1 MGVVYLA
8 RDVTLGRLVALKC
21 IAAHLLLSE
30 MVRLRFF
37 QEARTISALNHPNI
51 ATVYEAGEA
60 DDGPFFALEYLPGGS
75 VYERLSGLQQ
85 SGHRMPVPLAIELA
99 TCLFEGLAHAHRRGV
114 VHRDIKPA
122 NLLFSEDGTLKIT
135 DFGLSKLMDAP
146 GLTQTGVRMG
156 TILYMPPEQAQGLET
171 DQRADLFSAGAVLYE
186 MLAGAVPFAA
196 KSEAAVIARLIDDQP
211 ARRIGELRPE
221 VPEPI
226 VTLLD
231 RLLAKDPE
239 QRCQSAEEVLQILRS
254 TSGGDSRIG
263 NAATVSLH
271 GPLPVS
277 SKRKTR
283 QLSRRS
289 LIWGAPAAAAL
300 ALGTPAIWYWRRRT
314 IESPAAGGGKRWLVV
329 LPFRNIGDTHGA
341 GELISQGLMETL
353 TSMLAQ
359 TEQFQ
364 NMFLVVPP
372 GEVIAQ
378 NVTTPDLARRLF
390 RAQLVITGSVQRL
403 SSQLRLT
410 LNLVDTASV
419 PARVLGSAMIDQAED
434 ALNVLQ
440 DRALAETASLL
451 RLKLAPQAHTAL
463 QASSTPVA
471 SAYQCYLEARGYLQR
486 YDRSGN
492 LDHAL
497 ALLNRAIELDPNYA
511 LAWAGLSEACQDRYH
526 LTADPKWLDTARNN
540 ALRAVE
546 LNANL
551 PAGHINAGDSALLL
565 GRANEALTDYQNALK
580 LEPSN
585 PDALRGL
592 ANAWQ
597 ALHRPAEAEK
607 TYLRALALRPNDWV
621 GLTDLGVFYISQN
634 RMNDAEKQFRAAADL
649 VPDNQVVW
657 RNLGGF
663 YIYQGRYQ
671 DAEQALDRSIAI
683 RPTHQAC
690 SNLATVLYYDGRYAD
705 SARMNERAISIEPSD
720 YHVAVNLAD
729 AYRWAPGES
738 DKAAA
743 AYRNALALAERAM
756 EANPQDATAI
766 TAAAVCQAK
775 LGETGAAARLIRKA
789 LALAPADAEV
799 QFQAAIVYALAGDEG
814 PAFTALASAVRSG
827 YPAEQI
833 RREPELSRLR
843 QDARFARALQQGA
856 KS

>member
-8 RDVTLGRLVALKC
+8 RDLTLGRLVALKC
-21 IAAHLLLSE
+21 IAAHLLSSE
-30 MVRLRFF
+30 VIRLRFF

-51 ATVYEAGEA
+51 ATVYEAGE
-60 DDGPFFALEYLPGGS
+60 DDGAPFFALEYLSGGS
-75 VYERLSGLQQ
+75 MYERMAGQ
-85 SGHRMPVPLAIELA
+85 RMSVAEALHLA
-99 TCLFEGLAHAHRRGV
+99 TGLFEGLAHAHRRGV

-156 TILYMPPEQAQGLET
+156 TVLYMPPEQAKGLET

-186 MLAGAVPFAA
+186 MLAGSTPFAA
-196 KSEAAVIARLIDDQP
+196 SSETAVIARLIDAER
-211 ARRIGELRPE
+211 ARPIDEVRAD
-221 VPEPI
+221 VPEH
-226 VTLLD
+226 VAKLLVW
-231 RLLAKDPE
+231 LLEKKPE
-239 QRCQSAEEVLQILRS
+239 ERCPTAEDALRVLRAARS
-254 TSGGDSRIG
+254 GAAQVMD
-263 NAATVSLH
+263 AATVSLH
-271 GPLPVS
+271 GPVALPS
-277 SKRKTR
+277 KTR
-283 QLSRRS
+283 RLSRRAWLS
-289 LIWGAPAAAAL
+289 TAAAAL
-300 ALGTPAIWYWRRRT
+300 AIGTPAVWFWRRR
-314 IESPAAGGGKRWLVV
+314 SLPPPAEKGGKRWLVV

-341 GELISQGLMETL
+341 GEVLSQGLMETL

-364 NMFLVVPP
+364 SMFLVVPP
-372 GEVIAQ
+372 GEVVAQ

-390 RAQLVITGSVQRL
+390 RAELVITGSVQRL
-403 SSQLRLT
+403 SSKLRLT
-410 LNLVDTASV
+410 LNLVDSASV
-419 PARVLGSAMIDQAED
+419 PASLLGSAMIDQAED

-451 RLKLAPQAHTAL
+451 RLKLAPQAQTAL
-463 QASSTPVA
+463 TANSTPVS

-486 YDRSGN
+486 YDRGGN
-492 LDHAL
+492 LDAAL

-526 LTADPKWLDTARNN
+526 LTADPKWLDTARSN
-540 ALRAVE
+540 ALHAVQ

-551 PAGHINAGDSALLL
+551 PAAHINAGDSALLL
-565 GRANEALTDYQNALK
+565 GKAQEAVADYQNALR
-580 LEPSN
+580 LDAAN

-597 ALHRPAEAEK
+597 ALHRPVDAEK
-607 TYLRALALRPNDWV
+607 TYLRSLALRPNDWI
-621 GLTDLGVFYISQN
+621 GLTDLGVFYMSQN

-663 YIYQGRYQ
+663 YIYQVRYK
-671 DAEQALDRSIAI
+671 DAEQALNRSIAI

-705 SARMNERAISIEPSD
+705 AARMNERAISIEPSD
-720 YHVAVNLAD
+720 YHVAINLAD
-729 AYRWAPGES
+729 SYRWAPGEAE
-738 DKAAA
+738 KAQA
-743 AYRNALALAERAM
+743 AYRNALALAERAVQ
-756 EANPQDATAI
+756 ANPQNATAI
-766 TAAAVCQAK
+766 TAAALCRAK
-775 LGETGAAARLIRKA
+775 LGETDAAVRLMKKA
-789 LALAPADAEV
+789 LTLAPEDAEV
-799 QFQAAIVYALAGDEG
+799 QFQAAIVYALAGNENL
-814 PAFTALASAVRSG
+814 AFSALQTAVRNG

-833 RREPELSRLR
+833 RREPELNRLR
-843 QDARFARALQQGA
+843 QDARFSKALQQGA